1 MNVLARECS
10 APLTVT
16 DFLTLSLLALM
27 PFVNVVS
34 PSPWLPAPMIM
45 GLLLFSWLAIT
56 RTFSLDGTFLSFII
70 LSEIS
75 FLSWIFSGDMV
86 SLKTLLHALALITSI
101 TIYYATTKCAISIY
115 LARRSAEGILRVFYF
130 ALLFTS
136 AFIVL
141 EFLGINGRIPD
152 VSRFVPYT
160 QQVEFEAFAFGAVH
174 RPRGFATEPGVMALF
189 YDLALFLVLPLLAN
203 GWRWRIG
210 YYLIIVPA
218 YLALVSTASLA
229 STGVALIALTLW
241 NIRRRFL
248 TTSGKIF
255 VMLSIIALG
264 LIIGG
269 TQIRKLITDQTTYR
283 VATLILGTGNDSSA
297 IERRSRFAEIENV
310 IYRYPLGIGFGIAA
324 GLPAKGG
331 KYRGIELSSGQV
343 SLIGTFLVAGGI
355 PAGILAGLMVVVTLI
370 RAINIPRFGP
380 YIAAGGLAISIH
392 EVTVTEFWLPY
403 FWLFFALTNAF
414 SHQSSQRPLSL
425 AASAA

>member
-1 MNVLARECS
+1 MNVLSPKNS

-16 DFLTLSLLALM
+16 DFLILSLLALM
-27 PFVNVVS
+27 PFVNVGS

-45 GLLLFSWLAIT
+45 GLLLFAWLAIT
-56 RTFSLDGTFLSFII
+56 RNFSLDGTFLSFII

-75 FLSWIFSGDMV
+75 FLPWIFSGDMV

-101 TIYYATTKCAISIY
+101 TIYYATTKCAISVY
-115 LARRSAEGILRVFYF
+115 LARRSAEDILRVFYF

-136 AFIVL
+136 VFIIV

-152 VSRFVPYT
+152 VTRLVPYT
-160 QQVEFEAFAFGAVH
+160 QAAQFDAYALGTLH

-189 YDLALFLVLPLLAN
+189 YDLSLFVVLPLLAN
-203 GWRWRIG
+203 GWRWRVG

-218 YLALVSTASLA
+218 YFVLFSTASLG
-229 STGVALIALTLW
+229 STMVALIALTLW
-241 NIRRRFL
+241 SIRRRFL
-248 TTSGKIF
+248 TTSGKIAAI
-255 VMLSIIALG
+255 LSALA
-264 LIIGG
+264 LVLVIGG
-269 TQIRKLITDQTTYR
+269 TPMWKLVTDQTTYR
-283 VATLILGTGNDSSA
+283 VATLVLGTGNDTSA
-297 IERRSRFAEIENV
+297 IERRGRFAEVENV
-310 IYRYPLGIGFGIAA
+310 VYRYPLGIGFGIAA

-392 EVTVTEFWLPY
+392 ELTVTEYWLPY

-414 SHQSSQRPLSL
+414 SYQSLQRPLTHS
-425 AASAA
+425 ASVA